1 MNNLKALVTLSLFSV
16 SMLMAQQAT
25 TPPQADPN
33 ADVLTK
39 FTELERLKIDDL
51 QLKATNI
58 VLQSNSFAAYYK
70 DQQDKL
76 SKEHDNDLSELNK
89 DANDYLKAH
98 NLEKKYLYNVKTG
111 QFEFVPKP
119 TPSATKSAV
128 TPVSLAPKK

>member
-1 MNNLKALVTLSLFSV
+1 
-16 SMLMAQQAT
+16 
-25 TPPQADPN
+25 
-33 ADVLTK
+33 VLTK